1 MLGVKPRTLSMLVR
15 RSYPELYPPHNHANL
30 ERQGL
35 IIFLDGE
42 VVFATRGLFLCKI
55 RKDQW
60 FEDVFVPT
68 NVLFIKV

>member
-1 MLGVKPRTLSMLVR
+1 MLGRH
-15 RSYPELYPPHNHANL
+15 SYPELYPPHNHANL

-42 VVFATRGLFLCKI
+42 VVFATRGKLCKI

-60 FEDVFVPT
+60 FEDVFVLT